1 MLKGLIFD
9 LDGVITDT
17 AKYHFIAWQNT
28 IEEKLKIKIDE
39 SHQDKIRGLSRIDTL
54 DEILNIIQYKN
65 KMDLKQ
71 KNHICTIKNKMYVD
85 LIDSN
90 ITKEDILPG
99 ITQLLKDAKANNIKL
114 AIASSS
120 KNATK
125 ILNSLSLYDEFDFI
139 VDTNQVKNGK
149 PNPEIYLNAAQGL
162 DLSASECMGFED
174 APVGIV
180 GLNSAKIFSV
190 GIGLNNEITDQAK
203 LFFDSTD
210 QLKFES
216 LKEKFI
222 GNTNGI

>member
-28 IEEKLKIKIDE
+28 IENKLKIKIDK

-54 DEILNIIQYKN
+54 DEILNIIKYKN
-65 KMDLKQ
+65 KMNLEQ
-71 KNHICTIKNKMYVD
+71 KNHICDIKNKMYIN

-99 ITQLLKDAKANNIKL
+99 ITQLLNDAKANNIKL

-125 ILNSLSLYDEFDFI
+125 ILNSLNLYEAFDFI
-139 VDTNQVKNGK
+139 VNTNEIKNGK
-149 PNPEIYLNAAQGL
+149 PSPEIYLNAAQGL
-162 DLSASECMGFED
+162 NLNASECMGFED
-174 APVGIV
+174 APVGIA

-190 GIGLNNEITDQAK
+190 GIGSSNEITDRAK
-203 LFFDSTD
+203 LFFKSTD
-210 QLKFES
+210 QLKFKS
-216 LKEKFI
+216 LKEKFMGDRNEI
-222 GNTNGI
+222 